1 MDAQQ
6 MTVLSAIEALQQQEQ
21 ALVLDRFDEETAHLL
36 GLALRS
42 VASERAAPVVIDIRS
57 AARRYF
63 YAALPGSSADN
74 EDWARRKGNVT
85 LRLHASSYLVQLR
98 LEAQGRQPWPDAALP
113 TQEYAAHGGAFPV
126 RVKGCGVV
134 AAIAVSG
141 LPSHQDHDMIVS
153 VLSRHLALQNVP
165 ETPAPSR

>member
-1 MDAQQ
+1 
-6 MTVLSAIEALQQQEQ
+6 MTALSAIEALEQQEQ
-21 ALVLDRFDEETAHLL
+21 ALVLDRFDEEIAHLL
-36 GLALRS
+36 GSALRAA
-42 VASERAAPVVIDIRS
+42 ASACQAPVVIDIRS

-98 LEAQGRQPWPDAALP
+98 LDAQGRQPWPDAALP
-113 TQEYAAHGGAFPV
+113 TQEYAVHGGAFPV
-126 RVKGCGVV
+126 HVQGCGVV

-141 LPSHQDHDMIVS
+141 PPSHEDHDMIVA
-153 VLSRHLALQNVP
+153 VLSRYLGLQNVP
-165 ETPAPSR
+165 ATPVPSR